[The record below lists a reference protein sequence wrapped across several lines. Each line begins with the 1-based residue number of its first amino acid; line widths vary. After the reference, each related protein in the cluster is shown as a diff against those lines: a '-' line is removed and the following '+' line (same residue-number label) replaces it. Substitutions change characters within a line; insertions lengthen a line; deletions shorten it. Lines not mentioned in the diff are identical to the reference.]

1 MKNLR
6 FSSHPRAKVRRQGPP
21 GSARAQ
27 PCFDLPRWVRKRSL
41 REVLNEMA
49 SLLRAIAIFEL
60 HQATICKAIDMKM
73 IFFLMEIEL
82 IFTTKV
88 LHLVM
93 FWKWEFLE
101 LRNAPLKTSGSH
113 LARLCSKENLSTSD
127 DEEVFCTHTHFT
139 GLLITKLGNFRFSVQ
154 QKPAYYPMKPI
165 KVFLPFRFKMRN
177 VSNVAELFRF

>member
-1 MKNLR
+1 MICMKNLR

-49 SLLRAIAIFEL
+49 SFYAPSNSHFWVAPSHHLQSHWYEN
-60 HQATICKAIDMKM
+60 D
-73 IFFLMEIEL
+73 FFLMKIEL

-88 LHLVM
+88 LHLVS

-101 LRNAPLKTSGSH
+101 LRNAPFKTSGSH
-113 LARLCSKENLSTSD
+113 LARLCSKENFREPL
-127 DEEVFCTHTHFT
+127 
-139 GLLITKLGNFRFSVQ
+139 GLPSIL
-154 QKPAYYPMKPI
+154 A
-165 KVFLPFRFKMRN
+165 KVPRPQ
-177 VSNVAELFRF
+177 SWSPQ